1 MYDYYDNQEFDN
13 FQKTQA
19 EQEEFE
25 RYVSDEAQMRWEYE
39 IDMMALNGIN
49 MPISMNYIKKS
60 LKKKKIQRT
69 KNEQRSKKYD

>member
-25 RYVSDEAQMRWEYE
+25 RYVSDESQMRWEYE
-39 IDMMALNGIN
+39 MDAYFNDL
-49 MPISMNYIKKS
+49 YQKE
-60 LKKKKIQRT
+60 LKQKENT
-69 KNEQRSKKYD
+69 KNQKLTKEKQWLDQKEF

>member
-39 IDMMALNGIN
+39 MDAYFNDLYQKELKEKENT
-49 MPISMNYIKKS
+49 KS
-60 LKKKKIQRT
+60 QKLT
-69 KNEQRSKKYD
+69 KETKAND

>member
-39 IDMMALNGIN
+39 MDAYFNELYQKEQKENKTAQVFYAWTKKQK
-49 MPISMNYIKKS
+49 YIKGG
-60 LKKKKIQRT
+60 LNYFI
-69 KNEQRSKKYD
+69 

>member
-25 RYVSDEAQMRWEYE
+25 RYVSDESQMRWEYE
-39 IDMMALNGIN
+39 MDAYFNDL
-49 MPISMNYIKKS
+49 YQKE
-60 LKKKKIQRT
+60 LKQKENT
-69 KNEQRSKKYD
+69 KNQKLTKEKQ

>member
-1 MYDYYDNQEFDN
+1 MYDYCDNQEFDN

-39 IDMMALNGIN
+39 MDAYFNDL
-49 MPISMNYIKKS
+49 YQKE
-60 LKKKKIQRT
+60 LKQKENT
-69 KNEQRSKKYD
+69 KNQKLTKEKQWLDQKEF

>member
-39 IDMMALNGIN
+39 MDAYFNSVYQQELTQKEN
-49 MPISMNYIKKS
+49 
-60 LKKKKIQRT
+60 T
-69 KNEQRSKKYD
+69 KNQKLTKEQQWLDQKEF

>member
-39 IDMMALNGIN
+39 MDAYFNDL
-49 MPISMNYIKKS
+49 YQKE
-60 LKKKKIQRT
+60 LKQKENT
-69 KNEQRSKKYD
+69 KNQKLTKEKQGLDHNEF

>member
-39 IDMMALNGIN
+39 MDAYFNDL
-49 MPISMNYIKKS
+49 YQKELKEKKQK
-60 LKKKKIQRT
+60 LT
-69 KNEQRSKKYD
+69 KETKAND

>member
-39 IDMMALNGIN
+39 MDAYFNDL
-49 MPISMNYIKKS
+49 YQKE
-60 LKKKKIQRT
+60 LKQKENT
-69 KNEQRSKKYD
+69 KNQKLTKEKQ

>member
-13 FQKTQA
+13 FQKTQV

-39 IDMMALNGIN
+39 MDAYFNEL
-49 MPISMNYIKKS
+49 YQKE
-60 LKKKKIQRT
+60 LKQKENT
-69 KNEQRSKKYD
+69 KNQKLTKEKQWLDQKEF

>member
-39 IDMMALNGIN
+39 MDAYFNDLYQKELKEKENT
-49 MPISMNYIKKS
+49 KKQK
-60 LKKKKIQRT
+60 LT
-69 KNEQRSKKYD
+69 KETKAND

>member
-39 IDMMALNGIN
+39 MDAYFNEL
-49 MPISMNYIKKS
+49 YQKE
-60 LKKKKIQRT
+60 LKEKENAKNQKLTKETKIWLDQ
-69 KNEQRSKKYD
+69 KEF

>member
-39 IDMMALNGIN
+39 MDGYFNEL
-49 MPISMNYIKKS
+49 YQKE
-60 LKKKKIQRT
+60 LKEKENTNSQKLT
-69 KNEQRSKKYD
+69 KEKPSND

>member
-39 IDMMALNGIN
+39 MDAYFNDL
-49 MPISMNYIKKS
+49 Y
-60 LKKKKIQRT
+60 Q
-69 KNEQRSKKYD
+69 

>member
-39 IDMMALNGIN
+39 MDAYFNDLYQKELNQKTHKEPKTNKGE
-49 MPISMNYIKKS
+49 IK
-60 LKKKKIQRT
+60 
-69 KNEQRSKKYD
+69 ND

>member
-39 IDMMALNGIN
+39 MDAYFNDL
-49 MPISMNYIKKS
+49 YQKE
-60 LKKKKIQRT
+60 LKEKENA
-69 KNEQRSKKYD
+69 KNQKLVKELKWLDQKEF

>member
-25 RYVSDEAQMRWEYE
+25 RYVSDEVQMRWEYE
-39 IDMMALNGIN
+39 MDAYFNDL
-49 MPISMNYIKKS
+49 YQKE
-60 LKKKKIQRT
+60 LKQKENANKQKLT
-69 KNEQRSKKYD
+69 KEKQ

>member
-39 IDMMALNGIN
+39 MDAYFNELYQKELKQKENTIN
-49 MPISMNYIKKS
+49 QK
-60 LKKKKIQRT
+60 LT
-69 KNEQRSKKYD
+69 KETKTND